1 MRTKT
6 SVLIGAVAMVLLFS
20 GFAPF
25 ASARHGSKPPKTH
38 YKIKK
43 NDGPFGGN
51 YMKPKKQK
59 KPTGYYRNSLTGA
72 VVYGTPPAKK

>member
-1 MRTKT
+1 MRGKQRI
-6 SVLIGAVAMVLLFS
+6 LIGALAMACLLS
-20 GFAPF
+20 GFAPS
-25 ASARHGSKPPKTH
+25 AYARHSSKPH

-59 KPTGYYRNSLTGA
+59 KPKGYYTNSLTGA
-72 VVYGTPPAKK
+72 TVYGTTPKK

>member
-1 MRTKT
+1 MRGKQRI
-6 SVLIGAVAMVLLFS
+6 LIGALAMACLLS
-20 GFAPF
+20 GFAQS
-25 ASARHGSKPPKTH
+25 AYARHSSKPH

-59 KPTGYYRNSLTGA
+59 KPKGYYTNSLTGA
-72 VVYGTPPAKK
+72 TVYGTTPKK